1 MSRRDGE
8 DSVHFGLDDGIE
20 IHELGTGVPGGELPM
35 DSAVRGSALVSKAWT
50 RCSNVSTYDVSHGVS

>member
-20 IHELGTGVPGGELPM
+20 IRELGTGVPGGELPM
-35 DSAVRGSALVSKAWT
+35 DSAVRSVSKAWT

>member
-8 DSVHFGLDDGIE
+8 DSVHFGLDDGRE
-20 IHELGTGVPGGELPM
+20 IRELGTGVPGGELPM
-35 DSAVRGSALVSKAWT
+35 ESAVRPVWT